1 MIRKIGAPVVLLL
14 AGALLG
20 RTLLHESPPE
30 AQPTHSAPAVT
41 QPASATLEGLQV
53 FETTQPPPRENR
65 RNLFAFTEVP
75 VQPRQLVVTTTSLPK
90 SETPQVEQKVEPQ
103 HPKEPEFPMRFIGTF
118 GFNRDPIAVFA
129 ANGEIV
135 NAKVGDVVADG
146 FKLAAIGIESVD
158 VSTPQGGTQR
168 VSMAYRSSSTH

>member
-14 AGALLG
+14 AGALLS
-20 RTLLHESPPE
+20 RTLLRDSPLE
-30 AQPTHSAPAVT
+30 TQPTHSVAAVT
-41 QPASATLEGLQV
+41 QPAPATLEGLQV
-53 FETTQPPPRENR
+53 FETMQPPPRENR
-65 RNLFAFTEVP
+65 RNLFAFSEVP
-75 VQPRQLVVTTTSLPK
+75 VPSRPRVVTPTSPPK
-90 SETPQVEQKVEPQ
+90 TETPRVEQKTETP
-103 HPKEPEFPMRFIGTF
+103 HLKEPEFPMRFIGTF

-158 VSTPQGGTQR
+158 VSTPRGGTQR
-168 VSMAYRSSSTH
+168 VSITR

>member
-1 MIRKIGAPVVLLL
+1 MIKKFGAPVVLLL
-14 AGALLG
+14 AGALLS
-20 RTLLHESPPE
+20 RTLLRDSPPDT
-30 AQPTHSAPAVT
+30 QTTIHPATAVM
-41 QPASATLEGLQV
+41 QPAPPTLEGLQV

-75 VQPRQLVVTTTSLPK
+75 VPPRPRVDVPTSPPK
-90 SETPQVEQKVEPQ
+90 TEIPRVEQKVDKPQ
-103 HPKEPEFPMRFIGTF
+103 RPQDPEFPMRFIGTF

-129 ANGEIV
+129 ANGEIK

-168 VSMAYRSSSTH
+168 ISMTR